1 MIGLRAARTAAV
13 AFLAATIAV
22 AVGAHGES
30 VVRIS
35 DLRVTG
41 LTPLEVAFDVENSGQ
56 QVFANVRGQAAL
68 SEAPGVPVDQFS
80 VEPFALPAGG
90 RVHVRAASRWELQLA
105 GTYLVDLTLDVGEG
119 ALVSATLPFR
129 IVPVQLPLLPTPSAG
144 SALLTLTQEPADWG
158 LDRIA
163 ARDAW
168 SITHGSPDVVVA
180 VIDSGIDST
189 IPQLADAMW
198 VNLDEIPGNGVDDDR
213 NGYVDD
219 VNGWD
224 FRDNDA
230 SSLQG
235 SPMHGHG
242 TGVASII
249 AARPGRYP
257 IVGIAPGVKLMD
269 VRFLDSQNEF
279 HSSDWKAFE
288 RAVNYAVDNGA
299 DIINLSI
306 FANGKPPSSFEQAIS
321 NAHARGVIVVGI
333 TGNKGQDEV
342 MYPGRY
348 GSVLAVSA
356 IAESGLLAS
365 FSNSGTGVG
374 VCAPGD
380 AISTFTAGGRAVSQS
395 GTSFAAPHVAGVLA
409 LMLSIARTLTPDRAI
424 EILEETAAD
433 LGSRGWDDQYGYGLV
448 NAWAA
453 VTAAGER

>member
-1 MIGLRAARTAAV
+1 MIGLRAARAAAV
-13 AFLAATIAV
+13 AFLLATIAL

-30 VVRIS
+30 VVRIT
-35 DLRVTG
+35 DLTITG
-41 LTPLEVAFDVENSGQ
+41 LTPLDVAFDVENGGQ
-56 QVFANVRGQAAL
+56 QAFAEVRGEATL

-80 VEPFALPAGG
+80 VERFALPAGG
-90 RVHVRAASRWELQLA
+90 RVHVHATSRWELQLA

-119 ALVSATLPFR
+119 ALVSASLPFR
-129 IVPVQLPLLPTPSAG
+129 IVPVELPLLPTLTDG
-144 SALLTLTQEPADWG
+144 NALLTLAQEPADWG

-163 ARDAW
+163 VRDAW
-168 SITHGSPDVVVA
+168 SITHGSVDVVVA
-180 VIDSGIDST
+180 VIDSGIDRT

-198 VNLDEIPGNGVDDDR
+198 VNADEVPGNDIDDDH

-230 SSLQG
+230 SSLIG

-257 IVGIAPGVKLMD
+257 IVGVAPGVKLMD

-279 HSSDWKAFE
+279 HSSDWKTFE

-306 FANGKPPSSFEQAIS
+306 FANGKPPSSFERAIA
-321 NAHARGVIVVGI
+321 NARARGVIVVGI

-348 GSVLAVSA
+348 ESVLAVSA
-356 IAESGLLAS
+356 IVESGLLAS
-365 FSNSGTGVG
+365 FSNRGTGVG

-395 GTSFAAPHVAGVLA
+395 GTSFAAPHVTGVLA
-409 LMLSIARTLTPDRAI
+409 LMLSIARTLSPARAI
-424 EILEETAAD
+424 EILEQTVTD
-433 LGSRGWDDQYGYGLV
+433 LGPRGWDDQYGYGLV
-448 NAWAA
+448 DAWAA
-453 VTAAGER
+453 VNAAAGR